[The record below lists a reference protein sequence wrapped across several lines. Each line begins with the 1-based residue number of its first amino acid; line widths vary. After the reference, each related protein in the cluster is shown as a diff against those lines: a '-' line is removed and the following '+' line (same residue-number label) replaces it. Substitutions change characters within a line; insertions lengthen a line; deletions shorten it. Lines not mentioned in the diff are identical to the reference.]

1 MSYYITPYHPMSY
14 YITLYHPMSYYITP
28 YHPIQIA
35 LVNLFDFMLCCLR
48 LVRVLGELYNYSVV
62 SAPVIYELLY
72 TVINYGHLKEEK
84 PGAEVAVGST
94 GRTALSA
101 GEAPFRYGKQFA
113 EYCVRSAVVRA
124 VCETATV
131 LRSTLRS
138 ATD

>member
-1 MSYYITPYHPMSY
+1 MHYHLME
-14 YITLYHPMSYYITP
+14 
-28 YHPIQIA
+28 IQI
-35 LVNLFDFMLCCLR
+35 LTVVGLSSYTISHYCPCLMLCCVR

-101 GEAPFRYGKQFA
+101 GEAPFRYGTQCA
-113 EYCVRSAVVRA
+113 EYGIQYAVVRA

>member
-1 MSYYITPYHPMSY
+1 MEIKFLTIVGLLSYTISHY
-14 YITLYHPMSYYITP
+14 YPCLI
-28 YHPIQIA
+28 
-35 LVNLFDFMLCCLR
+35 LCRVR

-94 GRTALSA
+94 VRTALSA

-113 EYCVRSAVVRA
+113 EYGVRYAAVRA
-124 VCETATV
+124 VCECVTKYPEIC
-131 LRSTLRS
+131 
-138 ATD
+138 D